1 MGEMPTDLPTQ
12 IYRPV
17 MPVNRENADRF
28 TDSNLPT
35 GKAGKWEIR
44 PGKFTDS
51 DFWCR

>member
-1 MGEMPTDLPTQ
+1 MGEMPTDLPTP

-17 MPVNRENADRF
+17 RPVNGGNADRF

-44 PGKFTDS
+44 TGG
-51 DFWCR
+51 